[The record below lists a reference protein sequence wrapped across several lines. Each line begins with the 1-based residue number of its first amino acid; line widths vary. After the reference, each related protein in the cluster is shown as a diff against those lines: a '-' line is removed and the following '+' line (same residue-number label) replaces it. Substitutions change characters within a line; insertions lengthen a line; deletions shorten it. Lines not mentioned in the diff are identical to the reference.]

1 MLLYPNAKINI
12 GLFVTA
18 RRPDGY
24 HDLETVFYPVPLRD
38 VLEIKPMPKE
48 QVHYLLQTVGHEIAG
63 LPEDNLIIRVY
74 KDMKAHYDLPPLD
87 IYLQKRIPMGAG
99 LGGGSSDAA
108 FMIRALNEEFRL
120 GMTDDEM
127 AERVAKYGADCAFF
141 IHNRPAYATGIG
153 DQLTPIEF
161 SLKGWY
167 LVLVKPDIFISTK
180 EAYSGVTPRQAPCH
194 LPDAVRKDVYEWK
207 DFIHND
213 FEESVFPQHPA
224 IAAIKET
231 LYDMGA
237 AYASMSGSGSTV
249 FGLFR
254 HDCEEASR
262 VFPEYYVFRQKL
274 LI

>member
-24 HDLETVFYPVPLRD
+24 HNLETVFYPVPLRD

-48 QVHYLLQTVGHEIAG
+48 QVPYLLQTVGHDIAG
-63 LPEDNLIIRVY
+63 QPEDNLIIRVY
-74 KDMKAHYDLPPLD
+74 KDMKAHYNLPPLD

-120 GMTDDEM
+120 DMTDDEM

-141 IHNRPAYATGIG
+141 IHNRPAYATGVG
-153 DQLTPIEF
+153 DQLTPIAF

-167 LVLVKPDIFISTK
+167 LILVKPDIFISTK

-194 LPDAVRKDVYEWK
+194 LPDAVKKDVSEWK
-207 DFIHND
+207 NFIHND